1 LGGVKELLYKD
12 DYLPCREVHPSG
24 WCVLIVF
31 LLVVLAKIKFFIN
44 LLGSRSKEK
53 LKWRKNLV
61 AIFKGL
67 FGGCKGEAMRISYN
81 GENELN
87 RFLMSRNTM

>member
-1 LGGVKELLYKD
+1 M
-12 DYLPCREVHPSG
+12 
-24 WCVLIVF
+24 F

-61 AIFKGL
+61 AILKLPAASCRTCGECARCSSSKG
-67 FGGCKGEAMRISYN
+67 
-81 GENELN
+81 
-87 RFLMSRNTM
+87 FLVGVKARKCVFPITERDL